1 MAYWNLDAYNRCKE
15 VQSKAEQLMAQL
27 PISPADAEQ
36 VRLAASLSG
45 YDADFLHSALPREP
59 VVHLLEEAGRIALDS
74 ELLRDNAF
82 TGLTLPQ
89 RVLARALQPA
99 SHRLETEPARDLPLQ
114 ADTTVQTRSSPD
126 LSPPAGAQ
134 QALTPREREVLSLV
148 LRGMSNLEIAAKLY
162 ISAHTVKNHV
172 TKILDKLGVSDRTQA
187 LAKIYGN
194 RLNAASGGENNSKTK

>member
-1 MAYWNLDAYNRCKE
+1 MLLSFLHKRQKLRAQRRVCSEPAADTRCN
-15 VQSKAEQLMAQL
+15 
-27 PISPADAEQ
+27 
-36 VRLAASLSG
+36 RLAAQ
-45 YDADFLHSALPREP
+45 
-59 VVHLLEEAGRIALDS
+59 RI
-74 ELLRDNAF
+74 
-82 TGLTLPQ
+82 
-89 RVLARALQPA
+89 LARALQPA

-114 ADTTVQTRSSPD
+114 ADKTAQTRSAPD